1 MKHWFVYVVRCRDGS
16 LYTGITTDIARRIN
30 EHNNGTT
37 AAAYTRS
44 RRPVTLVYNE
54 RVKTRSAAARRE
66 AEIKNMEKRD
76 KENLIIGGTK
86 R

>member
-16 LYTGITTDIARRIN
+16 LYTGITTDIERRIN
-30 EHNNGTT
+30 EHNKEAT

-44 RRPVTLVYNE
+44 RRPVTLVYHE

-66 AEIKNMEKRD
+66 AQIKTMEKQD
-76 KENLIIGGTK
+76 KEIMIAGARLH
-86 R
+86 